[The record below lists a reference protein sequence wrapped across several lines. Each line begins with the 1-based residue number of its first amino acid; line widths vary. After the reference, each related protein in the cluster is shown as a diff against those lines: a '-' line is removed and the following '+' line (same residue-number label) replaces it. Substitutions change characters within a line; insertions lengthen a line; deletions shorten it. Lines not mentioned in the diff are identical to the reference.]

1 MYFFSNTIPI
11 TSSQI
16 VAAEKHFNVQLP
28 TSLRTIILEH
38 NGASVECESGRMS
51 ALISFSEKESGNVY
65 DRYAL
70 PSGYIPFGDD
80 GAQGCYSVSA
90 DENEGIILWM
100 KGVEKNVVAKD
111 FDSFLRW
118 LDEECKVK

>member
-28 TSLRTIILEH
+28 TSLKTIILEH

-51 ALISFSEKESGNVY
+51 ALISFSERNLGMYMTDICCHRDTSLLATTVPKAV
-65 DRYAL
+65 
-70 PSGYIPFGDD
+70 
-80 GAQGCYSVSA
+80 
-90 DENEGIILWM
+90 ILSQQTKM
-100 KGVEKNVVAKD
+100 RE
-111 FDSFLRW
+111 
-118 LDEECKVK
+118 